1 MVNDGKVVLLPP
13 RWVGETPSAI
23 SAPHRYHRIKISFIQ
38 IEEIGAVHLPF
49 SAYKATKHKHLWPE
63 LQNQSGPE
71 KKTKGAM
78 KKQAWE
84 CLRQWCFSSASI
96 FYGHVVSCEKGKACF
111 SKCHQEYLLTWR
123 RFRKYWQMFIF
134 MTNLCNNS
142 WKTNT
147 V

>member
-1 MVNDGKVVLLPP
+1 MVKDWKVLLQSPG
-13 RWVGETPSAI
+13 WMGETPFAI
-23 SAPHRYHRIKISFIQ
+23 SVPHGYHRIKISFIQ

-49 SAYKATKHKHLWPE
+49 TAYRATKHKHPWPE
-63 LQNQSGPE
+63 LQNWSGPE

-78 KKQAWE
+78 KKQSQE

-96 FYGHVVSCEKGKACF
+96 FYGHVVSCEKEKACF
-111 SKCHQEYLLTWR
+111 SIRHQEYLLTWR
-123 RFRKYWQMFIF
+123 NFRKYWQMFIF
-134 MTNLCNNS
+134 MTNLCNKS